1 MNSRV
6 IPVKNRLN
14 LGDTKKHYPA
24 RSCIRLRR
32 KQESAMNK
40 QSGIHYLREH
50 REAASNHPVPPEVA
64 RIRDTV
70 VAGLGD
76 LLQGAFDAVDDS
88 LFELANNSRSNNEQ
102 NRYFEAMREI
112 RIKRKG
118 VERHFQN
125 AVARYFAE
133 PPTDQNRSEEASLA
147 QNADSLSLV
156 GDDDLEE
163 QVAVNAM
170 VTKAKAHFQGPLL
183 QLQARF
189 SEVYPGAGE
198 ASPVNPMAPEHLC
211 TAFIEAI
218 QALEIQIRERLIVL
232 KQFDRYVISNLGM
245 LLNEAN
251 RILIQAGI
259 IPNFRYQGKAGEQK
273 RAPAQM
279 PEHSAAPASPDAS
292 YQPSA
297 EDMALFEQIRQMLA
311 RQRANAG
318 LPTRHIDPSLRV
330 MGAHELIDLLGSLPG
345 QQALPSSGDLSSGEP
360 VVVDLKQIIQ
370 GLIAQNAAH
379 NKQKAALSEVD
390 EDLIN
395 LVSMLFEFILDDYN
409 LSSPVQVLISRLQI
423 PILKVVIKDKSFFS
437 KASHPARKLLNSLA
451 KAGIGWSSS
460 DEKSRDKL
468 YDQIH
473 TVVQRILNE
482 FDGDISLF
490 ETLNQGFEQ
499 FLERENRK
507 ASLVEQ
513 RTRESE
519 RGRIRSQKAQEAV
532 DRLLKEKVTRY
543 DLPESV
549 HDILVHGWSRVMF
562 LAYLR
567 DDIEHRWQET
577 VRVVDD
583 LIWCLHPH
591 EEDEERDQW
600 VRVVPG
606 LLKTLRTGLEEV
618 SYNTNR
624 LDQMMS
630 QLKHE
635 LADAFRTNSSIKTR
649 KEPEPTPAEEESV
662 QSKAEY
668 QQDLDDAAIAEF
680 VTQLDKL
687 EIGHWV
693 EFSLVNGTSF
703 RCKLSAIIDEA
714 DCFVFVNRMGL
725 KVIEKSRLELAHEMR
740 RGRLILLEQGA
751 LIDRALNAMVGSLR
765 SKTA

>member
-1 MNSRV
+1 
-6 IPVKNRLN
+6 
-14 LGDTKKHYPA
+14 
-24 RSCIRLRR
+24 
-32 KQESAMNK
+32 
-40 QSGIHYLREH
+40 
-50 REAASNHPVPPEVA
+50 
-64 RIRDTV
+64 
-70 VAGLGD
+70 
-76 LLQGAFDAVDDS
+76 
-88 LFELANNSRSNNEQ
+88 
-102 NRYFEAMREI
+102 
-112 RIKRKG
+112 
-118 VERHFQN
+118 
-125 AVARYFAE
+125 
-133 PPTDQNRSEEASLA
+133 
-147 QNADSLSLV
+147 
-156 GDDDLEE
+156 
-163 QVAVNAM
+163 
-170 VTKAKAHFQGPLL
+170 
-183 QLQARF
+183 
-189 SEVYPGAGE
+189 
-198 ASPVNPMAPEHLC
+198 
-211 TAFIEAI
+211 
-218 QALEIQIRERLIVL
+218 
-232 KQFDRYVISNLGM
+232 
-245 LLNEAN
+245 
-251 RILIQAGI
+251 
-259 IPNFRYQGKAGEQK
+259 
-273 RAPAQM
+273 M

-311 RQRANAG
+311 RQRANAN

-370 GLIAQNAAH
+370 GLIAENAAH

-423 PILKVVIKDKSFFS
+423 PILTVVIKDKSFFS
-437 KASHPARKLLNSLA
+437 KASQPARKLLTSLA

-519 RGRIRSQKAQEAV
+519 RGRIKSQKAQEAV
-532 DRLLKEKVTRY
+532 DRLLKEKVARY
-543 DLPESV
+543 DLPESA

-567 DDIEHRWQET
+567 DDAEHRWQET
-577 VRVVDD
+577 AKVVDD

-606 LLKTLRTGLEEV
+606 LLKTLRAGLEEV
-618 SYNTNR
+618 SYNANR
-624 LDQMMS
+624 LDQMMG

-635 LADAFRTNSSIKTR
+635 LAEAFRTNAAIEARQDS
-649 KEPEPTPAEEESV
+649 PEEIEEEAPTV
-662 QSKAEY
+662 HQTAVER
-668 QQDLDDAAIAEF
+668 QQELEDAAIAEY
-680 VTQLDKL
+680 VAKLDDI
-687 EIGHWV
+687 EIGNWV
-693 EFSLVNGTSF
+693 EFKLVNGTSF
-703 RCKLSAIIDEA
+703 RCKLSAVIEEA

-725 KVIEKSRLELAHEMR
+725 KVIEKTRVELAHEMR
-740 RGRLILLEQGA
+740 RGRLTLLEQGA
-751 LIDRALNAMVGSLR
+751 LIDRALNAVVGNLR
-765 SKTA
+765 TKTA